1 MIKQSKCNLTCLP
14 DVTIKY
20 VDDILRVSIMGI
32 YERKD
37 FDEMKYIVSFKVF
50 KVILSSRMKSSGKNS
65 FHYYVNA
72 IIDSTIYYI
81 YEI

>member
-37 FDEMKYIVSFKVF
+37 FDEIYCFIQSFQSKC
-50 KVILSSRMKSSGKNS
+50 KQ
-65 FHYYVNA
+65 
-72 IIDSTIYYI
+72 
-81 YEI
+81 

>member
-37 FDEMKYIVSFKVF
+37 FDEIDYI
-50 KVILSSRMKSSGKNS
+50 
-65 FHYYVNA
+65 FH
-72 IIDSTIYYI
+72 SKFSK
-81 YEI
+81 

>member
-32 YERKD
+32 YVRKD
-37 FDEMKYIVSFKVF
+37 FDKMKYIVSFKVL
-50 KVILSSRMKSSGKNS
+50 KVILSSKMKISGKNS
-65 FHYYVNA
+65 FIEVIFDVLHL
-72 IIDSTIYYI
+72 
-81 YEI
+81 

>member
-20 VDDILRVSIMGI
+20 VDDILRVSIMAI

-50 KVILSSRMKSSGKNS
+50 KVNVSSKMKSRGCITFMKYRIFGATFMNRKKK
-65 FHYYVNA
+65 
-72 IIDSTIYYI
+72 
-81 YEI
+81 

>member
-50 KVILSSRMKSSGKNS
+50 KVNVSSKMKSCGRFFSVHRTH
-65 FHYYVNA
+65 F
-72 IIDSTIYYI
+72 
-81 YEI
+81 

>member
-14 DVTIKY
+14 DVAIKC

-37 FDEMKYIVSFKVF
+37 FYRIKYSTLFEVLKL
-50 KVILSSRMKSSGKNS
+50 ILS
-65 FHYYVNA
+65 
-72 IIDSTIYYI
+72 I
-81 YEI
+81 